1 MYINYINEVT
11 LMVNFTSL
19 ISGSSGNA
27 TFISDGHTHI
37 LTDCGMSGAR
47 LKDAL
52 KKIGIT
58 PESLSAVLITHEHID
73 HVRGIGVIARR
84 YGLPVY
90 ATEKTLSALDCGPIN
105 ENLLC
110 AIKPDEDFEI
120 GSIGIRP
127 FSIPHDAADPVGYN
141 YFAENEKYSLA
152 TDIGHMNQYIFDHLT
167 GSKAVLLE
175 SNHDVEMLQFGSYP
189 YPLKRRILS
198 DVGHLSNENAA
209 KCALALVKNG
219 TERIALGHL
228 SQENNRPEI
237 ALLETHNTLTQAG
250 VKVGDDVMLTV
261 AKRFEV
267 TQI

>member
-1 MYINYINEVT
+1 
-11 LMVNFTSL
+11 MVNFISL
-19 ISGSSGNA
+19 ISGSSGNS
-27 TFISDGHTHI
+27 TLISDGRTHI
-37 LTDCGMSGAR
+37 LTDCGMSGAK

-52 KKIGIT
+52 KKIGIA
-58 PESLSAVLITHEHID
+58 PESLSALLITHEHID
-73 HVRGIGVIARR
+73 HVKGAGVIARR

-90 ATEKTLSALDCGPIN
+90 GTEKTLMKMDCGPIA
-105 ENLLC
+105 ENLLNV
-110 AIKPDEDFEI
+110 ITPNTDFEI
-120 GSIGIRP
+120 GDIGICP
-127 FSIPHDAADPVGYN
+127 FSIPHDAADPVGYC

-152 TDIGHMNQYIFDHLT
+152 TDIGHMNDYIFNHIS
-167 GSKAVLLE
+167 GSRAVLLE

-198 DVGHLSNENAA
+198 DFGHLSNENAA
-209 KCALALVKNG
+209 KCAAMLLKSG

-237 ALLETHNTLTQAG
+237 AMLEAHNALTQAG
-250 VKVGDDVMLTV
+250 AKVGDDVKLTV

>member
-1 MYINYINEVT
+1 
-11 LMVNFTSL
+11 MVNFISL

-27 TFISDGHTHI
+27 TLISDGHTHI

-52 KKIGIT
+52 KKVGIA
-58 PESLSAVLITHEHID
+58 PESLSALLITHEHVD
-73 HVRGIGVIARR
+73 HVRGAGVIARR

-90 ATEKTLSALDCGPIN
+90 ATEKTLLKMDCGPIN
-105 ENLLC
+105 ENLLH
-110 AIKPDEDFEI
+110 AIRPDGAFEI
-120 GSIGIRP
+120 GSIGICP

-152 TDIGHMNQYIFDHLT
+152 TDIGHMNEYIFNHIA

-175 SNHDVEMLQFGSYP
+175 SNHDVEMLQYGSYP

-198 DVGHLSNENAA
+198 DIGHLANEDAA
-209 KCALALVKNG
+209 KCAVELLKSG

-237 ALLETHNTLTQAG
+237 ALLETHNALTDAG
-250 VKVGDDVMLTV
+250 AKVGNDIQLTV
-261 AKRFEV
+261 AQRFEV
-267 TQI
+267 TKI